1 MYSPTVVIFRESL
14 KNGHGLLDLAKPET
28 LPVVSVISIAAVRRP
43 AVTTVDSAMKYANPS
58 DRNLTKEKMRTVL
71 RLSAWKRHRRL
82 VLGALGC
89 GAFRNPNGE
98 VAECWAEVFAEPEF
112 QGGWWERVVF
122 AVLDDTGG
130 GKRGDGNF
138 GKFFNRLE
146 GMAI

>member
-14 KNGHGLLDLAKPET
+14 KNGHGLLDLAMPET
-28 LPVVSVISIAAVRRP
+28 LPVVSVISIAAIRQP
-43 AVTTVDSAMKYANPS
+43 AVTIVDSVMKYANPN
-58 DRNLTKEKMRTVL
+58 DRNLTKEKMRKVL

-130 GKRGDGNF
+130 GNRGEGNF
-138 GKFFNRLE
+138 TKFVNRLE
-146 GMAI
+146 GVAI